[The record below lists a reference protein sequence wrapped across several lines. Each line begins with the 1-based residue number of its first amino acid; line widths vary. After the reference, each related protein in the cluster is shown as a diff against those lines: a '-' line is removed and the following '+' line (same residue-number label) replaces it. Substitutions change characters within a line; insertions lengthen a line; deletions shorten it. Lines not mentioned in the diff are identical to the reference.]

1 MHFSSHHS
9 QIVGISIK
17 RLMAFWKCSNTSN
30 FLAFS
35 HQTYFTMTAFYS
47 ELWPQQAP
55 LQLETETFSFLFFSF
70 SFEIL
75 HFNED
80 LRCSNRIIW
89 CVFVRPII
97 IISHHMHSHKLNDRE
112 GEIESACVRSAINS
126 LKCACAFSIKHE
138 ISIPSHQNACT
149 LMKAKFPVNFG
160 CNEFQTPTYQ
170 IHTSAASRMIM
181 RHKFYSISFAFHI
194 FRIRKFYLQHSN
206 WLSERAKDIS
216 VNCEM
221 YLIRV
226 SFFYS

>member
-112 GEIESACVRSAINS
+112 GEKESACVRSAINS

-138 ISIPSHQNACT
+138 ISIPSHQFRYSMNECMHT
-149 LMKAKFPVNFG
+149 YESQISGQFWVQRIPNTNLSNTYFG
-160 CNEFQTPTYQ
+160 CVAYDNEAQILFNFICISHFPYSKILSPT
-170 IHTSAASRMIM
+170 
-181 RHKFYSISFAFHI
+181 F
-194 FRIRKFYLQHSN
+194 
-206 WLSERAKDIS
+206 
-216 VNCEM
+216 
-221 YLIRV
+221 
-226 SFFYS
+226 